1 MLHTL
6 APFTSLTPQD
16 LQKRLGFSVG
26 FDTVFDNFFNMDV
39 TRDTGY
45 PPYNIRKINDYQY
58 TIEMALA
65 GFSKKDIEVKV
76 EESLLTVSS
85 VSETTTKSESG
96 ENINEN
102 YVHRGI
108 AKRSFSKQF
117 NLSDDIIV
125 KSADLKDGMLIVNLE
140 REIPEEKKPRVIP
153 IS

>member
-1 MLHTL
+1 MTK
-6 APFTSLTPQD
+6 AITTYRPQTINTFRPG
-16 LQKRLGFSVG
+16 LLGRTV
-26 FDTVFDNFFNMDV
+26 FDDVFDNFFNMDV

-45 PPYNIRKINDYQY
+45 PPYNIRKVNDYQY